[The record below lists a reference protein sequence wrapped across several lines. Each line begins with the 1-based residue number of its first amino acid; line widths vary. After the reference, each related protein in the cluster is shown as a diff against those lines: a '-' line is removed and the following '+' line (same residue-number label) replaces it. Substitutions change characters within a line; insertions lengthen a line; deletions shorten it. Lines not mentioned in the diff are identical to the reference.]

1 MKIDGKAIAQHILDD
16 LTKRI
21 HTLKERGVTP
31 HLVIIL
37 VGNDPASEAYVK
49 QKVLKG
55 ETIGAKVTVTR
66 FPINIHQYELLATI
80 KQYNN
85 DNNVHALIVQQP
97 LPAHIDVAAITQA
110 TDPKKDVDGF
120 HKDSP
125 FSMPLANAVVKI
137 LEEVYKSKT
146 GQVESTFEKWLASQ
160 NIVVMGKGKTGGG
173 PVISKLQN
181 MHIEPRVIDSKTEN
195 PKKVMKEADI
205 VVATVGKIGV
215 ITPDM
220 LKKDVVLVG
229 VGMSKGED
237 GKLYPDYDE
246 TAVEDIADWYTP
258 VPGGVGPVNVAM
270 LLENVVTAAQKQA

>member
-97 LPAHIDVAAITQA
+97 LPAHI
-110 TDPKKDVDGF
+110 
-120 HKDSP
+120 
-125 FSMPLANAVVKI
+125 
-137 LEEVYKSKT
+137 
-146 GQVESTFEKWLASQ
+146 
-160 NIVVMGKGKTGGG
+160 
-173 PVISKLQN
+173 
-181 MHIEPRVIDSKTEN
+181 
-195 PKKVMKEADI
+195 
-205 VVATVGKIGV
+205 
-215 ITPDM
+215 
-220 LKKDVVLVG
+220 
-229 VGMSKGED
+229 
-237 GKLYPDYDE
+237 
-246 TAVEDIADWYTP
+246 
-258 VPGGVGPVNVAM
+258 
-270 LLENVVTAAQKQA
+270 